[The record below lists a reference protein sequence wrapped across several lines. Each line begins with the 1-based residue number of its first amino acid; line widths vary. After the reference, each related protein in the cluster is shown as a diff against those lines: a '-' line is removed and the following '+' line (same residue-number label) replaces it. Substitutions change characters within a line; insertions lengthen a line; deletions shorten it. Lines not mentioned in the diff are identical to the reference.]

1 MERRHAQCMEQL
13 GLPFRKLGRGG
24 ARKNAGRKRNPDS
37 GVPHRARPEH
47 NRRHPVHV
55 TLRVALGVPNLR
67 TQVCFNAVR
76 RAFKAGKGGGSF
88 RVVHFTVQSNHLHLL
103 VEADDKRALSRG
115 LRALAIRIARAL
127 NRELRRKGRVF
138 AERYHARDLQSPREV
153 RICVAYVL
161 LNNHRHAGVGA
172 RGREARVVLDPCSS
186 AATFDGWRPDVR
198 VVAKQPF
205 CEPIDEMILP
215 ARTWLLSTGWQK
227 AGGPLDPRIVPGP
240 S

>member
-1 MERRHAQCMEQL
+1 MEHRHAQSTEQL

-24 ARKNAGRKRNPDS
+24 TRKNAGRKRNPDS
-37 GVPHRARPEH
+37 GVPHRARPDH

-55 TLRVALGVPNLR
+55 TLRIALGVPNLR

-76 RAFKAGKGGGSF
+76 RAFKAGKGGESF
-88 RVVHFTVQSNHLHLL
+88 RVVHFTVQGNHLHLL

-115 LRALAIRIARAL
+115 LRALSIRIARAL

-153 RICVAYVL
+153 RICVTYVL
-161 LNNHRHAGVGA
+161 LNNRRHSGVSGLA
-172 RGREARVVLDPCSS
+172 REARVVLDPCSS
-186 AATFDGWRPDVR
+186 AALFDGWRPDVR
-198 VVAKQPF
+198 VIARPPF
-205 CEPIDEMILP
+205 SEPVDDMILP
-215 ARTWLLSTGWQK
+215 ARTWLLGTGWQK
-227 AGGPLDPRIVPGP
+227 AGGPLDPRTVPGP

>member
-1 MERRHAQCMEQL
+1 MICRHAQTLGQL

-37 GVPHRARPEH
+37 GVPHRARPDH

-76 RAFKAGKGGGSF
+76 RAFKAGRGGVSF

-115 LRALAIRIARAL
+115 LTALSIRIARAL

-153 RICVAYVL
+153 RICVTYVL
-161 LNNHRHAGVGA
+161 LNNRRHSGISGL
-172 RGREARVVLDPCSS
+172 GRETRVVLDPCSS
-186 AATFDGWRPDVR
+186 AAKFDGWRADVQVIAR
-198 VVAKQPF
+198 PPF
-205 CEPIDEMILP
+205 CEPVDEMVLP
-215 ARTWLLSTGWQK
+215 ARTWLLGTGWQK
-227 AGGPLDPRIVPGP
+227 AGGPLDPRSIPGP
-240 S
+240 N